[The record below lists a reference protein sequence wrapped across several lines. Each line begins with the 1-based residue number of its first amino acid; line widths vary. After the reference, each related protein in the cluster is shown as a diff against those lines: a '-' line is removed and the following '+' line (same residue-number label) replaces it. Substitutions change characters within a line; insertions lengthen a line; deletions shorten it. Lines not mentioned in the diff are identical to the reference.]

1 MYGIVV
7 YIPIS
12 KGAERS
18 LVLPEESVS
27 GCNRPDRREWRGG
40 KMKRDTLAHAL
51 TFLRTDTNTQTR
63 THTYITHTNTHTHT
77 HTHALF
83 IAPLE
88 CGCTQQT
95 RNPKLQLAPIRRN
108 GSVNMP

>member
-77 HTHALF
+77 HTCIIHRTSRVWLHA
-83 IAPLE
+83 ANKE
-88 CGCTQQT
+88 SKTATCSDT
-95 RNPKLQLAPIRRN
+95 
-108 GSVNMP
+108 